1 MRRPLVIGALAA
13 VVSGCGSS
21 SQSGSL
27 DSQVASAYVDAQ
39 ARALCLMQ
47 TTAYPTQQE
56 QQAAYKHALQSSK
69 LTAGELEQAEAEA
82 RKDAAL
88 RQRVTDQVVARCG

>member
-1 MRRPLVIGALAA
+1 MRRLLVIGALAA

-27 DSQVASAYVDAQ
+27 DSQVASSYVDAQ

-56 QQAAYKHALQSSK
+56 QEAAYQHALQSTK
-69 LTAGELEQAEAEA
+69 LTADELQQAEAEA
-82 RKDAAL
+82 AKDEAL
-88 RQRVTDQVVARCG
+88 RQRVSDQVVARCG

>member
-1 MRRPLVIGALAA
+1 MRRLLVIGVLAA

-27 DSQVASAYVDAQ
+27 DPQVANAYVDAK

-47 TTAYPTQQE
+47 TTAYPSQQE
-56 QQAAYKHALQSSK
+56 QEAAYNHALQSSK
-69 LTAGELEQAEAEA
+69 LTAAELEQADAEA
-82 RKDAAL
+82 ANDEAL
-88 RQRVTDQVVARCG
+88 RQRVSDQVVARCG